1 MRGDRGRGRGG
12 RFGSRGGL
20 SQGYRPF
27 VPHIPFD
34 FYVCEM
40 AFPRVTPAVDDTSLS
55 ECLLKRNQDLSP
67 NSVEQSSILS
77 LVTKINNVM
86 DNLIVAPGS
95 FEVQIEEVRQVG
107 SYKKGTMMTGHN
119 VADLVV
125 ILKILPTL
133 EAVAALGNKVV
144 ETLRS
149 QDSTEVLSMLTN
161 ETGFEISSAD
171 ATVKVLITTV
181 PPNLRK
187 LDPELHL
194 DIKVLQSALAAVRH
208 ARWFEENASQST
220 VKVLIR
226 LLKDLR
232 VQFPGFEPL
241 TPWILDLLGHTA
253 VMNNPSRQPLPLNVA
268 YRRCL
273 QMLSAGLFLPGSV
286 GITDP
291 CESGTFRVHTV
302 MTLEQQDAVCL
313 SVWKILGAGKSW
325 RRQLSGLRNVDLGR
339 GHCDALREGVREA
352 PRKEGGGRRGAGGGG
367 RGGGGEHGDAGVKSR
382 VLKKPARASTR
393 CQERL
398 PSQLAAA
405 AGKWPTH
412 TNAGRT
418 SGGCAGPSLVLP
430 HRGGE
435 RKLTEEDNARPSA
448 LPVSLVSAS
457 ATAPTPHKPSEGC
470 RGGPFFLKQYGGGR
484 RGGQKTPPIAPT
496 TTSRI

>member
-20 SQGYRPF
+20 VQGYRPF

-40 AFPRVTPAVDDTSLS
+40 AFPRVKPAPDETAFS

-67 NSVEQSSILS
+67 TPAEQSSILS
-77 LVTKINNVM
+77 LVTKINNVI
-86 DNLIVAPGS
+86 DNLIVAPGT

-107 SYKKGTMMTGHN
+107 SYKKGTMTTGHN

-144 ETLRS
+144 ETLRT
-149 QDSTEVLSMLTN
+149 QDPAEVLSMLTN

-171 ATVKVLITTV
+171 ATVKILITTV

-194 DIKVLQSALAAVRH
+194 DIKVLQSALAAIRH

-232 VQFPGFEPL
+232 VRFPGFEPL
-241 TPWILDLLGHTA
+241 TPWILDLLGHSA
-253 VMNNPSRQPLPLNVA
+253 VMNNPSRQPLALNAA

-273 QMLSAGLFLPGSV
+273 QMLAAGLFLPGSV

-291 CESGTFRVHTV
+291 CESGNFRVHTV
-302 MTLEQQDAVCL
+302 MTLEQQDMVCFTAQTLVRVL
-313 SVWKILGAGKSW
+313 SHGGYRKILGLEG
-325 RRQLSGLRNVDLGR
+325 
-339 GHCDALREGVREA
+339 DASYLASEMSTWDGVIVTPSEKA
-352 PRKEGGGRRGAGGGG
+352 YEKPPERKE
-367 RGGGGEHGDAGVKSR
+367 
-382 VLKKPARASTR
+382 
-393 CQERL
+393 
-398 PSQLAAA
+398 
-405 AGKWPTH
+405 
-412 TNAGRT
+412 
-418 SGGCAGPSLVLP
+418 
-430 HRGGE
+430 
-435 RKLTEEDNARPSA
+435 EEDEA
-448 LPVSLVSAS
+448 LE
-457 ATAPTPHKPSEGC
+457 EGGDGEDESMETQEDPPIC
-470 RGGPFFLKQYGGGR
+470 VIYYLTIDFLFFLRSFYFY
-484 RGGQKTPPIAPT
+484 
-496 TTSRI
+496 